1 MSKQHVAICEKVAL
15 TIEEAAEYSNIGQN
29 RISSLLKEPRCPFV
43 LYVGTKKLVKRKEF
57 EKFISKSVEILAG
70 DEMKMNI
77 HKNKMLWYN
86 TRYCI
91 RASYERS

>member
-1 MSKQHVAICEKVAL
+1 MIF
-15 TIEEAAEYSNIGQN
+15 TMIRNRNEARE
-29 RISSLLKEPRCPFV
+29 
-43 LYVGTKKLVKRKEF
+43 EF
-57 EKFISKSVEILAG
+57 EKFIPRSVEILAG

>member
-1 MSKQHVAICEKVAL
+1 MRTE
-15 TIEEAAEYSNIGQN
+15 
-29 RISSLLKEPRCPFV
+29 
-43 LYVGTKKLVKRKEF
+43 
-57 EKFISKSVEILAG
+57 